1 MTKATGAQ
9 PMAKVYLDT
18 NLVSYLVA
26 RRSRDLL
33 MAARQQLTLNWWEQE
48 RNKYELFISEMVLR
62 EARLGDPDE
71 VIKRLAALDGLP
83 QLDLT
88 DEVARLADQL
98 LSKGVLPHKAAR
110 DAVHIAVA
118 TVHRMD
124 FLLTWNFKHIA
135 NAHVRK
141 MADRLFRQANYE
153 LPVICT
159 PEELE

>member
-1 MTKATGAQ
+1 M
-9 PMAKVYLDT
+9 PKVYLDT

-26 RRSRDLL
+26 RRSRDLI
-33 MAARQQLTLNWWEQE
+33 MAARQQLTFDWWQNE
-48 RNKYELFISEMVLR
+48 RGRYELFISEMVLR
-62 EARLGDPDE
+62 EARMGDPDE
-71 VIKRLAALDGLP
+71 VVKRLAALDGLP

-88 DEVARLADQL
+88 EEVARLAERL
-98 LSKGVLPHKAAR
+98 LRKGVLPPKAAR

>member
-1 MTKATGAQ
+1 ML
-9 PMAKVYLDT
+9 KVYLDT

-26 RRSRDLL
+26 RRSRDLI
-33 MAARQQLTLNWWEQE
+33 MATRQQLTLDWWENE
-48 RNKYELFISEMVLR
+48 RSKYELFISEMVLR
-62 EARLGDPDE
+62 EARLGDPGE
-71 VIKRLAALDGLP
+71 VVKRLAALDGLP

-88 DEVARLADQL
+88 DEVAELANQL
-98 LSKGVLPHKAAR
+98 LSKGILPPKAAR

-118 TVHRMD
+118 TVHCMD

-141 MADRLFRQANYE
+141 MADRLFRQAGYE

-159 PEELE
+159 PEELEETL